1 MGVKVRVG
9 RERCGRGVCS
19 GTLTTWAVGP
29 GHGAQMEPQDITWC
43 PLCATTTDWDAGT
56 CSHCVHNGTRPHFPG
71 EAVSVAS
78 WSHGAQVS
86 SRPLPL
92 AHPRPSRERNQ
103 LPTGAGVWT
112 ASREA
117 ARPPTAPTPTVP
129 LAHTSSLVSVV
140 TNEWGAIWSCLI
152 PFHRLKDGE
161 ECK

>member
-19 GTLTTWAVGP
+19 GALTTWAVGP

-78 WSHGAQVS
+78 WSHGAGGLIAVS
-86 SRPLPL
+86 APCPPPQPGEKP
-92 AHPRPSRERNQ
+92 AADWGPSM
-103 LPTGAGVWT
+103 WT

-117 ARPPTAPTPTVP
+117 PRPPTAPTPTV
-129 LAHTSSLVSVV
+129 LAYTSSLVSVV
-140 TNEWGAIWSCLI
+140 TNEWGAI
-152 PFHRLKDGE
+152 
-161 ECK
+161 